1 MSIAFTKMHGL
12 GNDIMIIDAT
22 EQTDAVA
29 SLNSGTVGALGDR
42 RTGVGFDQLMVIEPP
57 ADQSYTASYRIFNGD
72 GSSAL
77 QCGNGVRCV
86 AAYLARKR
94 ALPLPAALTLEG
106 PTGIV
111 HCEVFSAGEVSVIL
125 SEPSFA
131 PEDLP
136 FDAGAQPGPV
146 YSLPTALGPTLFT
159 ALSVGNPHAVL
170 QVDDVDTADVANIG
184 SALNDHSAFP
194 EGVNVEFVQI
204 ISPERIRLRVFER
217 GVGETRACG
226 SGACAAVAALRRREQ
241 IGDSVQVTLPG
252 GTLMISWRAT
262 GEPITMSGPVE
273 TVFEGNLT
281 T

>member
-22 EQTDAVA
+22 AQTDVDPLLNTDSVA
-29 SLNSGTVGALGDR
+29 ALGDR

-57 ADQSYTASYRIFNGD
+57 ADRAHMASYRIFNGD

-86 AAYLARKR
+86 AAYLARDR
-94 ALPLPAALTLEG
+94 ALVLPAALTLEG
-106 PTGIV
+106 PTGLV
-111 HCEVFSAGEVSVIL
+111 HCEVLSAGEVSVVMT
-125 SEPSFA
+125 EPSFA
-131 PEDLP
+131 PAELP

-146 YSLPTALGPTLFT
+146 YSLPTASGPVLFT
-159 ALSVGNPHAVL
+159 AVSVGNPHAVL
-170 QVDDVDTADVANIG
+170 QVEDVDTAEVANIG
-184 SALNDHSAFP
+184 RALNDHDAFP
-194 EGVNVEFVQI
+194 LGVNVEFAQI
-204 ISPERIRLRVFER
+204 MSPEQIRMRVFER

-241 IGDSVQVTLPG
+241 IGDSVQVILPG
-252 GTLMISWRAT
+252 GTLVISWRAT
-262 GEPITMSGPVE
+262 GEPITMRGPVE